1 VLVVGGLAL
10 FANLSIAVADVAG
23 AVEPSSLQA
32 LHVLSQELFF
42 PLTVGVSVF
51 LLGAGVAVRRTG
63 LLPPWL
69 GWAAI
74 VFGAVWIF
82 HRRVVEGEAARES
95 EVVRAAT
102 VRRLYTYLISAIDH
116 IGYGGF
122 IGLVLWTI
130 VASIM
135 LAARKRRGPSR
146 LGPRRGLLRRPD
158 GWDSI
163 ARAHLLELREREPRR
178 SLVLHV
184 VCGAAGRR
192 AARP

>member
-74 VFGAVWIF
+74 VFGAV
-82 HRRVVEGEAARES
+82 GAAPS
-95 EVVRAAT
+95 HT
-102 VRRLYTYLISAIDH
+102 FGGILDH